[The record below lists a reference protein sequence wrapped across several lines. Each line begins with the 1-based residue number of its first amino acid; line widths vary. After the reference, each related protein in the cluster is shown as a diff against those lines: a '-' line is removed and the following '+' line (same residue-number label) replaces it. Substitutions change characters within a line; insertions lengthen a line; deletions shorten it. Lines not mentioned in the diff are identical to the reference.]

1 MILRHT
7 KTALVRSVQAI
18 GLGAVFVTTTVGGIL
33 VQTNT
38 PTGRRAIEWIVA
50 KTTND
55 LFAGRLVASGISELH
70 LGPSTHL
77 RVDRVEVDDPEGK
90 QVLLGRGVD
99 VRIDLARLIGS
110 LARHH
115 APNVR
120 IASLSIDDVDVALDR
135 DEAGNLGIAR
145 AFASKNPEPPAKPAK
160 PEPEGVN
167 LLLSIARAHV
177 GHAKIHGNV
186 VPPSVDG
193 DVNGLDGRVALADS
207 ILTIDVDHA
216 DTVVRSPSVPAPQ
229 GGPPSAP
236 LEAVLKGGLSLPLA
250 AGKMAAHA
258 DLDGHV
264 GAVPVR
270 VYASI
275 DGEKVEANVDVA
287 RTSAEDLAR
296 SLPIAAAVKQPV
308 ELSASVSGTLPQLVM
323 TAKGKVGEGTLSA
336 TGSIDVSGNQAF
348 RADVDLGHV
357 DARAFGAS
365 ESDVSAKIHAEGA
378 IAQGAPLGT
387 YTITTSSSTFAR
399 ERLPKL
405 SIDGKFDPHTVT
417 AKVRGA
423 DRGIS
428 ANGQLS
434 LDVAKNVVSFDVT
447 AQSSDLRT
455 VSLLPRNVAGSVT
468 ARATGKVDLT
478 KSTISGN
485 VTAKGE
491 NLEVDEAAVSQADVE
506 AQISGPLTSPRMTVK
521 TRTRDIRI
529 TAEGKEPL
537 TYAFATAQAQVSVSP
552 SPRISN
558 VEVHLGKQGIP
569 GAVTVAASEIA
580 VAKGNVAVR
589 GARITGLGAPLEA
602 SVSSSG
608 GELSI
613 RAKGDHVDMDRLAKL
628 TGLDQLRGLPKG
640 TYATVDVDLRT
651 GRMRGDGHVDV
662 SIKAENG
669 YSAEVHAVLQDKR
682 ITGRVRVEAG
692 AIGFV
697 EIPNAELQLPGG
709 PTLPNLQ
716 HATGTADVRGR
727 IDLSQGAALLGG
739 ENVEQVSGLAHVE
752 GHIERGDGS
761 ALPSLRLTTRTE
773 GLDVT
778 LDQQGKSKRFDGVDA
793 SVHAAYD
800 AATDETEVAL
810 LAWDRHGIVASANAK
825 SRVPLMGILTGEQA
839 FDRAAIGQLQASAI
853 VDVPRR
859 NVRDMPRWI
868 GAPDSHGTIQARAEL
883 AGLLSKPMVT
893 TSARFDG
900 IRETTPRR
908 DAPSYQPVDGG
919 IDARW
924 DGERV
929 IATMRADERNAPP
942 REGTAGPPNSTLK
955 PRAPGQV
962 RGLVLARLHARDI
975 IAGVGDK
982 DLPWNVS
989 AELDVKNL
997 ELAPLRL
1004 PEDIRGAL
1012 TGRFKLHELN
1022 GNASFDAMASVDG
1035 LTVAR
1040 VKVKSTELRARAEDG
1055 KVSANVTLKQQDGGT
1070 ANARIDSTSLSWK
1083 GLVVGWDGTKS
1094 TRLDYDVRGMRL
1106 AILRPIVRSFAQELD
1121 GKIDGRGSATIEG
1134 SSQVFD
1140 GGIALTDGQMYVTAL
1155 GEEISS
1161 LTASARFAQNGEF
1174 SIQDAGGKMGTGSFK
1189 ASAVGKL
1196 KGLSLDHAELTLEI
1210 PDKRAIPISV
1220 EGATYAEATGEVRV
1234 AARTADGGKSMIVDV
1249 SVPKAEL
1256 TLPDRPTQSLQSLD
1270 PDTTIDVG
1278 IRKADG
1284 KLAAALLAPTRSRGQ
1299 GSQAAASGTPKE
1311 KTTTTLNVSLGNDVL
1326 VKGQNIRIYLGGKL
1340 VIVPGDETSIRGALE
1355 LKSGTADVQGRRF
1368 TVDHGTVTFP
1378 SGEPPD
1384 NPQIVAAAYWDAG
1397 DGTRVWVEF
1406 VGPVKTGTI
1415 SLRSEPPY
1423 SKSELFSLLLFG
1435 RVDPNSATASTRQS
1449 GQDQASTVGAG
1460 FASAGLNQA
1469 FSQVADGRVDTEQGT
1484 TGANRQLIKIGF
1496 RATRT
1501 IKVQYGYSP
1510 NPPTLREPDKQYV
1523 FGDWQFLPKW
1533 SLLLTEGFS
1542 GTTILDVLYQHRY

>member
-1 MILRHT
+1 MILRRT
-7 KTALVRSVQAI
+7 GTALVRSVQAL
-18 GLGAVFVTTTVGGIL
+18 GLGMIFVTTAVGGVL
-33 VQTNT
+33 VQVNT
-38 PTGRRAIEWIVA
+38 PPGRRAVQWIVA
-50 KTTND
+50 KATND
-55 LFAGRLVASGISELH
+55 LFAGRLVVDGITELD

-77 RVDRVEVDDPEGK
+77 RVDRVEIDDPDGK
-90 QVLLGRGVD
+90 RVLLGRGVD

-120 IASLSIDDVDVALDR
+120 IDSLTIDDVDVALDR
-135 DEAGNLGIAR
+135 DAAGNLGIAR
-145 AFASKNPEPPAKPAK
+145 AFASKNPAPPAAK

-167 LLLSIARAHV
+167 LLLNVARAHV
-177 GHAKIHGNV
+177 GHAKVHGNV
-186 VPPSVDG
+186 VPPAVDG
-193 DVNGLDGRVALADS
+193 DVNGLDGHVGIADS
-207 ILTIDVDHA
+207 VLTIDVAHA
-216 DTVVRSPSVPAPQ
+216 DAIVRSPSVPAPE

-236 LEAVLKGGLSLPLA
+236 LEAKLEGGLSLPLA
-250 AGKMAAHA
+250 AGKIAAHA
-258 DLDGHV
+258 DLEGHA
-264 GAVPVR
+264 GAVPLR
-270 VYASI
+270 VHASI
-275 DGEKVEANVDVA
+275 DGDKVEANVDIA
-287 RTSAEDLAR
+287 RTSPEDLAR

-308 ELSASVSGTLPQLVM
+308 ELSASVSGTLPQLVV
-323 TAKGKVGEGTLSA
+323 TAKGKVGEGSLSA
-336 TGSIDVSGNQAF
+336 TGAIDLSQNQAF
-348 RADVDLGHV
+348 RADVDLAHV

-365 ESDVSAKIHAEGA
+365 ESDVSAKIRAEGT
-378 IAQGAPLGT
+378 IAGGNPSGT
-387 YTITTSSSTFAR
+387 YTATTSASTFAR

-405 SIDGKFDPHTVT
+405 SIDGRFDPHTVT
-417 AKVRGA
+417 AKVRGT

-428 ANGQLS
+428 AVGQLS
-434 LDVAKNVVSFDVT
+434 LDVGKKVVAFDVT

-455 VSLLPRNVAGSVT
+455 VSLLPRNIAGSVS

-478 KSTISGN
+478 KSTVSGN

-491 NLEVDEAAVSQADVE
+491 NLEVAEAAITQADVE
-506 AQISGPLTSPRMTVK
+506 AQISGPLTSPRMAVK
-521 TRTRDIRI
+521 ARTRDIRL

-537 TYAFATAQAQVSVSP
+537 TYSFATAQAQVTVAP
-552 SPRISN
+552 SPRLRD
-558 VEVHLGKQGIP
+558 VEVHLGKHGLP
-569 GAVTVAASEIA
+569 GAVTLSAREVG
-580 VAKGNVAVR
+580 VAKGSVAVR
-589 GARITGLGAPLEA
+589 DARVTGLGAPLE
-602 SVSSSG
+602 VSAQTSG

-613 RAKGDHVDMDRLAKL
+613 RAKGDHVDMDRAAKL
-628 TGLDQLRGLPKG
+628 TGLDQLRSLPPG
-640 TYATVDVDLRT
+640 THATVDIELRT
-651 GRMRGDGHVDV
+651 GRNRGDGHVDV
-662 SIKAENG
+662 SVKAENG
-669 YSAEVHAVLQDKR
+669 YSAEVHAVLQGKHLA
-682 ITGRVRVEAG
+682 GRVRVDAG
-692 AIGFV
+692 PMGFV
-697 EIPNAELQLPGG
+697 EIPNAELDLPGG

-716 HATGTADVRGR
+716 HATGTADIRGR
-727 IDLSQGAALLGG
+727 IDLSQGAALFAG
-739 ENVEQVSGLAHVE
+739 EGVGQVAGFAWIE
-752 GHIERGDGS
+752 GRIERGNAS
-761 ALPSLRLTTRTE
+761 SLPSVRLTTRTE

-778 LDQQGKSKRFDGVDA
+778 LDQKGKSRRFDGVDGA
-793 SVHAAYD
+793 VHAAYD
-800 AATDETEVAL
+800 AATDETEL
-810 LAWDRHGIVASANAK
+810 TFLTWDRHGLVASANAK
-825 SRVPLMGILTGEQA
+825 ARIPLVGILSGTKVL
-839 FDRAAIGQLQASAI
+839 DRAAIGQLEASAI

-859 NVRDMPRWI
+859 NVRDLPSWFGSPDTH
-868 GAPDSHGTIQARAEL
+868 GALEARAQLE
-883 AGLLSKPMVT
+883 GLLSKPKVT
-893 TSARFDG
+893 TTARFDG
-900 IRETTPRR
+900 IRETTLRR
-908 DAPSYQPVDGG
+908 DAPSYQPVDGAL
-919 IDARW
+919 DARW

-929 IATMRADERNAPP
+929 IATMRMDERNAPP
-942 REGTAGPPNSTLK
+942 PDAKASPQDPNQK

-975 IAGVGDK
+975 IAGLGDK
-982 DLPWNVS
+982 DLPWNLS

-1012 TGRFKLHELN
+1012 TGRFKVRNLN
-1022 GNASFDAMASVDG
+1022 EHASFDATASVDG

-1055 KVSANVTLKQQDGGT
+1055 NVSANVTLKQQDGGS
-1070 ANARIDSTSLSWK
+1070 AEARIASTALSWK
-1083 GLVVGWDGTKS
+1083 GVVMGWDATKS

-1106 AILRPIVRSFAQELD
+1106 AILRPVVRSFAQEID
-1121 GKIDGRGSATIEG
+1121 GKINGRGSASIDG
-1134 SSQVFD
+1134 ASQVFD
-1140 GGIALTDGQMYVTAL
+1140 GGLTLEGGQMYVTAL

-1161 LTASARFAQNGEF
+1161 LTATAHFDKQGSFMVRNAA
-1174 SIQDAGGKMGTGSFK
+1174 GKMGTGSFT
-1189 ASAVGKL
+1189 AYATGKL
-1196 KGLSLDHAELTLEI
+1196 KGLSLDYADLFVEI
-1210 PDKRAIPISV
+1210 PEKRAIPISV
-1220 EGATYAEATGEVRV
+1220 EGATYAEATGQVRV
-1234 AARTADGGKSMIVDV
+1234 AAHTGDDGKSMVIDV
-1249 SVPKAEL
+1249 MVPRAQV

-1278 IRKADG
+1278 VRKANG
-1284 KLAAALLAPTRSRGQ
+1284 ELVTALLAPTRTRAQIS
-1299 GSQAAASGTPKE
+1299 SPSGTPKD
-1311 KTTTTLNVSLGNDVL
+1311 KSTTTLNIALGNEVL
-1326 VKGQNIRIYLGGKL
+1326 VKGQSLRIYLGGKL
-1340 VIVPGDETSIRGALE
+1340 AIVPGDETSIRGSLE

-1415 SLRSEPPY
+1415 TLRSEPAY
-1423 SKSELFSLLLFG
+1423 SKSEIFSLLLFG

-1510 NPPTLREPDKQYV
+1510 NPTTLREPDKQYF

>member
-7 KTALVRSVQAI
+7 KTALVRSAQAL
-18 GLGAVFVTTTVGGIL
+18 GLGAVFVTTTIGGVL

-50 KTTND
+50 KTTKD

-77 RVDRVEVDDPEGK
+77 RVDRLEVDDPEGK

-120 IASLSIDDVDVALDR
+120 IASLTIDDIDVALDR
-135 DEAGNLGIAR
+135 DAAGNLGIAQ
-145 AFASKNPEPPAKPAK
+145 AFASKNPEPPAKSAK

-167 LLLSIARAHV
+167 LLLNIARAHV

-193 DVNGLDGRVALADS
+193 DVSALDGRVAIADS

-216 DTVVRSPSVPAPQ
+216 DTVVRSPSVPAPE

-236 LEAVLKGGLSLPLA
+236 LEAGLKAGLSLPLA
-250 AGKMAAHA
+250 AGKVAAHA

-264 GAVPVR
+264 GAVPLR
-270 VYASI
+270 VHASI
-275 DGEKVEANVDVA
+275 DGDKVEANVDVA

-323 TAKGKVGEGTLSA
+323 TAKGKVGQGTLSA

-348 RADVDLGHV
+348 RADVDLAHV

-365 ESDVSAKIHAEGA
+365 ESDVSAKIHAEGTVA
-378 IAQGAPLGT
+378 EGSPSGT

-405 SIDGKFDPHTVT
+405 SIDGKFDPRTVT

-434 LDVAKNVVSFDVT
+434 LDVAKKIVSFDVT

-455 VSLLPRNVAGSVT
+455 VSLLPRDVAGSVT
-468 ARATGKVDLT
+468 AHATGKVDLT
-478 KSTISGN
+478 KSTVTGN

-491 NLEVDEAAVSQADVE
+491 NLEVAEAAVSQADVE
-506 AQISGPLTSPRMTVK
+506 AQVSGPLTAPRMTVK
-521 TRTRDIRI
+521 ARTRDIRV

-537 TYAFATAQAQVSVSP
+537 TYSFATAQAQVSVSP
-552 SPRISN
+552 SPRVTN

-569 GAVTVAASEIA
+569 GAVTVAASEVA
-580 VAKGNVAVR
+580 VAKGNVTVR
-589 GARITGLGAPLEA
+589 DARITGLGAPLEA
-602 SVSSSG
+602 SIRTSG

-613 RAKGDHVDMDRLAKL
+613 RAKGDHVDMDRAAKL
-628 TGLDQLRGLPKG
+628 TGLDQLRSLPKG
-640 TYATVDVDLRT
+640 TYATVDVDLHT
-651 GRMRGDGHVDV
+651 GRTRGDGHIDV
-662 SIKAENG
+662 SVKAENG
-669 YSAEVHAVLQDKR
+669 YSAEVHAILQGKR
-682 ITGRVRVEAG
+682 ITGRARVEAG

-697 EIPNAELQLPGG
+697 EIPNAELELPGG

-716 HATGTADVRGR
+716 RATGTADVRGR
-727 IDLSQGAALLGG
+727 IDLSQGAALVAGDG
-739 ENVEQVSGLAHVE
+739 VEQVSGLAYVE
-752 GHIERGDGS
+752 GHLERGDAS
-761 ALPSLRLTTRTE
+761 TLPSLRLTTRTE
-773 GLDVT
+773 GFDLT
-778 LDQQGKSKRFDGVDA
+778 IDQQGKSKRFDGVDA

-810 LAWDRHGIVASANAK
+810 LAWDRHGTVASADAK
-825 SRVPLMGILTGEQA
+825 SRIPLMGFLTGEKA
-839 FDRAAIGQLQASAI
+839 LDRAAIGQLVASAI

-859 NVRDMPRWI
+859 NVRDIPRWI
-868 GAPDSHGTIQARAEL
+868 GAPDSHGTMQARVEL
-883 AGLLSKPMVT
+883 AGLLSKPKVT

-900 IRETTPRR
+900 IRETNLRR
-908 DAPSYQPVDGG
+908 DAPSYQPVDGAV
-919 IDARW
+919 DARW
-924 DGERV
+924 DGERAIV
-929 IATMRADERNAPP
+929 TMRADERSAPP
-942 REGTAGPPNSTLK
+942 PDGKAGPQDPNQK

-975 IAGVGDK
+975 IAGMGDK
-982 DLPWNVS
+982 DLPWNLS
-989 AELDVKNL
+989 AELDIRNL

-1012 TGRFKLHELN
+1012 TGRFKLHDLN
-1022 GNASFDAMASVDG
+1022 ENASFDATASVDG

-1040 VKVKSTELRARAEDG
+1040 VKVKSTELHAKAQDG
-1055 KVSANVTLKQQDGGT
+1055 KISADVTLKQQDGGT
-1070 ANARIDSTSLSWK
+1070 ANARLDSTSLSWK
-1083 GLVVGWDGTKS
+1083 GVAMGWDPTKS
-1094 TRLDYDVRGMRL
+1094 TQLDYDVRGMRL
-1106 AILRPIVRSFAQELD
+1106 AILRPVVRTVAQELD

-1134 SSQVFD
+1134 TSQVFD
-1140 GGIALTDGQMYVTAL
+1140 GGLSLEGGQMYVTAL
-1155 GEEISS
+1155 GEEISA

-1174 SIQDAGGKMGTGSFK
+1174 SVQDVGGKMGTGSFT
-1189 ASAVGKL
+1189 ASASGKL
-1196 KGLSLDHAELTLEI
+1196 KGLSLDHADLTLEI
-1210 PDKRAIPISV
+1210 PNKRAIPISV

-1234 AARTADGGKSMIVDV
+1234 AARSSADGKSMTIDV
-1249 SVPKAEL
+1249 NVPKSEL
-1256 TLPDRPTQSLQSLD
+1256 ALPDRPTQSLQSLD
-1270 PDTTIDVG
+1270 PDTTIDIG

-1284 KLAAALLAPTRSRGQ
+1284 KLATAPLAPIRSRAQ
-1299 GSQAAASGTPKE
+1299 TSTSGTASKD
-1311 KTTTTLNVSLGNDVL
+1311 KTTTTLNVTLGNDVL
-1326 VKGQNIRIYLGGKL
+1326 VKGQSIRIYLGGKL
-1340 VIVPGDETSIRGALE
+1340 VIVPGEDTSIRGALE

-1384 NPQIVAAAYWDAG
+1384 NPQVVAAAYWDAG

-1406 VGPVKTGTI
+1406 SGPIKTGTI
-1415 SLRSEPPY
+1415 TLRSEPAY
-1423 SKSELFSLLLFG
+1423 SKSEILSLLLFG

-1484 TGANRQLIKIGF
+1484 TGSNRQLIKIGY
-1496 RATRT
+1496 RWTRT

-1510 NPPTLREPDKQYV
+1510 NPPTLREPDKQYF